1 MVDKFIASSVV
12 TCKRFDPEKV
22 TINRGKLLDKI
33 EKTPYKRFEK
43 TSDGIS
49 PRSKLG
55 LENGIFWNTGDE
67 SDEYGHISEDPEI
80 RIWKMDKRLSRYD
93 QILNQIEK
101 DDQLVSYGTGTHC
114 IISWGSAKGPILD
127 AIEMLK
133 KENINMGF
141 IQLKLLN
148 PFPAEYVKSL
158 IKNVKTI
165 IDIEANH
172 TGQLGSLFKQNIGR
186 DVDHFILKYTGRS
199 MTCTEIYDSLKK
211 ILENKASKREI
222 LSHGA

>member
-1 MVDKFIASSVV
+1 
-12 TCKRFDPEKV
+12 
-22 TINRGKLLDKI
+22 
-33 EKTPYKRFEK
+33 
-43 TSDGIS
+43 
-49 PRSKLG
+49 
-55 LENGIFWNTGDE
+55 
-67 SDEYGHISEDPEI
+67 
-80 RIWKMDKRLSRYD
+80 
-93 QILNQIEK
+93 
-101 DDQLVSYGTGTHC
+101 
-114 IISWGSAKGPILD
+114 
-127 AIEMLK
+127 
-133 KENINMGF
+133 
-141 IQLKLLN
+141 QLKLLN